1 MIFLFDLIWF
11 FILIGIILDNLL
23 ISDSLLC
30 LFSFGEFIMQVI
42 INIGLMN
49 NIISF
54 DKVGMMHFLV
64 YLSQDFPLCLHNIYK
79 QQSFSP

>member
-42 INIGLMN
+42 INIGSMN

-64 YLSQDFPLCLHNIYK
+64 YLSQDFPLCLRNIYK
-79 QQSFSP
+79 QQYFSP